1 MEHIEGLSGLELT
14 GTGGSSAVYKATNQ
28 NDEIV
33 AVKVLSG
40 VWDESGVRRF
50 NREVEAMQLLDGVR
64 GVVPVLRTGVVDDAS
79 PFLVMPYYEKGSL
92 NDHLKNHGP
101 IPWEQATTIITQLAE
116 TLTQTHN
123 HNIYHRDLKPANIL
137 QDNNDQYWLTDFG
150 ITEIADG
157 RSLSTTAAYTPGY
170 CPPETLTQGRKNTNG
185 ATVDTYGLTA
195 TLWALIAGHTPF
207 TNPQEP
213 DLDPIVLLNNVATKP
228 IGPPNNQ
235 TPNWLNRI
243 IEKGTAKNPEHR
255 YQNIPTLLHD
265 LQNQHTPEP
274 TTQKRTTEPTIH
286 RPHPNNNTP
295 KTNTTQT
302 TKTTKRKPLI
312 AAAITATLLLVTAA
326 TIIALNQN
334 REPTQTADNTQPS
347 TTQTEIDPSGPDA
360 SQAIDTQSS
369 APNVAA
375 IQEVLPANVTASI
388 EDNTVILTGTVES
401 DEERT
406 AAVETATSFEGVNDV
421 VDNITVMPA
430 TTTIAPTPTTPTTP
444 MPTPPP
450 VTQPGPPT
458 IVLAPGNS
466 QAPGVP
472 IVTMTGFPPGASIM
486 YICSMGLSSG
496 LFAASSLLDGPVSID
511 ANGKASFSLTGCQT
525 TPNPAQPIDI
535 TVETDSFSPAV
546 TSNTLF
552 L

>member
-1 MEHIEGLSGLELT
+1 MHQPVPEFSDTSIVGRGGTSVVLKGTSESGQQVAIKVLT
-14 GTGGSSAVYKATNQ
+14 GIWEPVRA
-28 NDEIV
+28 
-33 AVKVLSG
+33 
-40 VWDESGVRRF
+40 RRF
-50 NREVEAMQLLDGVR
+50 AREIEAMQLLDGVR
-64 GVVPVLRTGVVDDAS
+64 GVVPILDSGTTEKGS

-334 REPTQTADNTQPS
+334 REPTQTADNTNQSQSTGVSGQSVDTAESATGDTSEAPS
-347 TTQTEIDPSGPDA
+347 SVTANPDIDTKLPGSDQTTAPNASMPAPQETSPPAPAPSISLSKGSPELQGGEMVVDYVVSIQNIDGSVVGTISCMALDASGNPAVVAAFSPTSISKTPTNVGCTVRTDEPPTQRWVQFSGPGIGDLV
-360 SQAIDTQSS
+360 S
-369 APNVAA
+369 NR
-375 IQEVLPANVTASI
+375 VTW
-388 EDNTVILTGTVES
+388 
-401 DEERT
+401 
-406 AAVETATSFEGVNDV
+406 
-421 VDNITVMPA
+421 
-430 TTTIAPTPTTPTTP
+430 
-444 MPTPPP
+444 
-450 VTQPGPPT
+450 
-458 IVLAPGNS
+458 
-466 QAPGVP
+466 
-472 IVTMTGFPPGASIM
+472 
-486 YICSMGLSSG
+486 
-496 LFAASSLLDGPVSID
+496 
-511 ANGKASFSLTGCQT
+511 
-525 TPNPAQPIDI
+525 
-535 TVETDSFSPAV
+535 
-546 TSNTLF
+546 
-552 L
+552 